1 MHLQRKIMGFSRDVG
16 RRLERVLG
24 DNVIGLYLHGS
35 ATMGAFQY
43 LRSDFDMLAVVEE
56 PLTKDE
62 QRLVAE
68 LLMDPEMPCPGSGLE
83 LSIVT
88 DASLD
93 IESHSPPFEL
103 HLSTVPE
110 ARTFVDGHGHP
121 GDPDLLLHYAVARA
135 RGKAISGP
143 SPEEMFPLIP
153 RSWVLEAM
161 ADELGWALAN
171 ATPGYAVLNAVRAL
185 RYAYTGELVS
195 KPEGAYWFFRLK
207 KHMTP
212 VRLALKQHLGRSEY
226 GPTAE
231 QAERVVGWVLD
242 EINRVRMDLDEEE
255 E

>member
-16 RRLERVLG
+16 RRLERALG

>member
-16 RRLERVLG
+16 RRLERALG

-195 KPEGAYWFFRLK
+195 KQEGAYWFFRLK

-242 EINRVRMDLDEEE
+242 EISRVRMDLDEDEE
-255 E
+255 

>member
-16 RRLERVLG
+16 RRLDRALG
-24 DNVIGLYLHGS
+24 QNLIGLYLHGS

-43 LRSDFDMLAVVEE
+43 LRSDFDMLAVVER

-62 QRLVAE
+62 QRVVAE

-93 IESHSPPFEL
+93 VESHSPPFEL
-103 HLSTVPE
+103 HLCTVPE

-121 GDPDLLLHYAVARA
+121 GDPDLLIHYAVAREKG
-135 RGKAISGP
+135 RAIIGP
-143 SPEEMFPLIP
+143 PPEEMFPLIP

-185 RYAYTGELVS
+185 RYAYTGDFVS
-195 KPEGAYWFFRLK
+195 KQEGAYWFFRQRK
-207 KHMTP
+207 NMMP
-212 VRLALKQHLGRSEY
+212 VRLALKQHLGRAAT
-226 GPTAE
+226 GPTPEA
-231 QAERVVGWVLD
+231 AERFVAWALD
-242 EINRVRMDLDEEE
+242 EINRVRMDLDEDE
-255 E
+255 

>member
-16 RRLERVLG
+16 RRLDRALG
-24 DNVIGLYLHGS
+24 ENLIGLYLHGS

-43 LRSDFDMLAVVEE
+43 LRSDFDMLAVVER

-62 QRLVAE
+62 QRVVAE

-93 IESHSPPFEL
+93 VESHSPPFEL
-103 HLSTVPE
+103 HLCTVPE

-121 GDPDLLLHYAVARA
+121 GDPDLLIHYAVAREKG
-135 RGKAISGP
+135 RAIIGP
-143 SPEEMFPLIP
+143 PPEEMFPLIP

-185 RYAYTGELVS
+185 RYAYTGDFVS
-195 KPEGAYWFFRLK
+195 KQEGAYWFFRQRK
-207 KHMTP
+207 NMMP
-212 VRLALKQHLGRSEY
+212 VRLALKQHLGRATT
-226 GPTAE
+226 GPTPEA
-231 QAERVVGWVLD
+231 AERFVGWALD
-242 EINRVRMDLDEEE
+242 EINRVRMDLDEDE
-255 E
+255 

>member
-16 RRLERVLG
+16 RRLDRALG
-24 DNVIGLYLHGS
+24 ENLIGLYLHGS

-56 PLTKDE
+56 PLTKDQ
-62 QRLVAE
+62 QRQIAE

-93 IESHSPPFEL
+93 VESHSPPFEL
-103 HLSTVPE
+103 HLCTVPE

-121 GDPDLLLHYAVARA
+121 GDPDLLLHYAVAREKG
-135 RGKAISGP
+135 RAIIGP
-143 SPEEMFPLIP
+143 EPEEMFPIIP

-161 ADELGWALAN
+161 ADELGWAVAN

-195 KPEGAYWFFRLK
+195 KQEGAYWFFRQRK
-207 KHMTP
+207 NMMP
-212 VRLALKQHLGRSEY
+212 VRLALKQHLGRSAT
-226 GPTAE
+226 GPSQE
-231 QAERVVGWVLD
+231 HAERFVGWVLD
-242 EINRVRMDLDEEE
+242 EINRVRMDLDEDE
-255 E
+255 